1 MGSYKSLMEIS
12 QRIDVKNRW
21 EAKWGFAN
29 ENMLW
34 ETIYGLNSS
43 PLTIFPAKC
52 LACSWLFH
60 LTRYGQ
66 SLFGYIPDKDMTNR
80 LSTMSN
86 KWEGMMA

>member
-12 QRIDVKNRW
+12 QRIHIKNKW

-29 ENMLW
+29 ENVLW

-52 LACSWLFH
+52 LACF
-60 LTRYGQ
+60 
-66 SLFGYIPDKDMTNR
+66 
-80 LSTMSN
+80 
-86 KWEGMMA
+86 